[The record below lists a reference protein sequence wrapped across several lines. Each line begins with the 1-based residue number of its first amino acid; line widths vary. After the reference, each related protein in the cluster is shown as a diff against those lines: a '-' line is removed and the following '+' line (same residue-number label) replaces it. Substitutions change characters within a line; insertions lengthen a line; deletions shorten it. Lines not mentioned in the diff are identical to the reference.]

1 MNKIALYV
9 AGDENIVGPALIFL
23 NSVKK
28 YNNFIDLYI
37 FTELE
42 KTETKLIE
50 CAKSKG
56 IVCLSICELNNIDEN
71 YISNFSQMGRWP
83 KYVFYNWIAP
93 TYFYKKKYSYAIK
106 ADYDML
112 CLDKLDMDEILP
124 SEREAISVL
133 PKGLMTGK
141 LDEECL
147 QKIKNNLNLN
157 LPNGARSANVGLVAF
172 NLKKWI
178 MLDLQKSFLE
188 IYNLLQKEQNLRA
201 SAIKG
206 ETIEQAAFGCLQGKI
221 NSKFKALSPKFNFRP
236 IFGSPEYSPVIVHFN
251 TGIKPWNDLNVEQAT
266 RAQLNGLNIVSHIFL
281 FILWHTAAKELC
293 EESFNIDIV
302 DKLKN
307 NALSVNRNVNKIIE
321 NVRSKDNENFR
332 KWILQDLR
340 ASIDRSSL
348 NKINW
353 KVDRSYR
360 WLQVPI
366 SRDGNLHYEISLCDE
381 GGGTVKIVVHFEREW
396 TLRLDL
402 FNKLLLIELPGA
414 DLIKHQTQGK
424 GELGYMLKE
433 INTLLATQVFLSL
446 RDQLSP
452 QFKKEKI

>member
-56 IVCLSICELNNIDEN
+56 IVCLSICELNNIDAN

-188 IYNLLQKEQNLRA
+188 IYNL
-201 SAIKG
+201 
-206 ETIEQAAFGCLQGKI
+206 
-221 NSKFKALSPKFNFRP
+221 
-236 IFGSPEYSPVIVHFN
+236 
-251 TGIKPWNDLNVEQAT
+251 
-266 RAQLNGLNIVSHIFL
+266 
-281 FILWHTAAKELC
+281 
-293 EESFNIDIV
+293 
-302 DKLKN
+302 
-307 NALSVNRNVNKIIE
+307 
-321 NVRSKDNENFR
+321 
-332 KWILQDLR
+332 
-340 ASIDRSSL
+340 
-348 NKINW
+348 
-353 KVDRSYR
+353 
-360 WLQVPI
+360 
-366 SRDGNLHYEISLCDE
+366 
-381 GGGTVKIVVHFEREW
+381 
-396 TLRLDL
+396 
-402 FNKLLLIELPGA
+402 
-414 DLIKHQTQGK
+414 
-424 GELGYMLKE
+424 
-433 INTLLATQVFLSL
+433 
-446 RDQLSP
+446 
-452 QFKKEKI
+452 

>member
-9 AGDENIVGPALIFL
+9 AGDENIIGPALIFL

-28 YNNFIDLYI
+28 YNDFIDLYI
-37 FTELE
+37 FTDLE
-42 KTETKLIE
+42 KVDTKLLD
-50 CAKSKG
+50 CAKSKD
-56 IVCLSICELNNIDEN
+56 IVCLSISELNNIDEN

-93 TYFYKKKYSYAIK
+93 TYFYKKKYSHAIK

-112 CLDKLDMDEILP
+112 CLDKLNMDEVLP

-133 PKGLMTGK
+133 PKGLMTEK
-141 LDEECL
+141 LDEECQ

-188 IYNLLQKEQNLRA
+188 IYSLLQKEQSLRD

-206 ETIEQAAFGCLQGKI
+206 ETIEQAAFGCLQGKT
-221 NSKFKALSPKFNFRP
+221 NRKFKSLSPKFNFRP
-236 IFGSPEYSPVIVHFN
+236 IFERPEYSPVIVHFN
-251 TGIKPWNDLNVEQAT
+251 TGIKPWNDLNIEQAT
-266 RAQLNGLNIVSHIFL
+266 RAQLNGLNIVSHISL
-281 FILWHTAAKELC
+281 FILWHAAAKELC
-293 EESFNIDIV
+293 EERFIVDIV

-307 NALSVNRNVNKIIE
+307 NALSINRNVNKIID

-332 KWILQDLR
+332 KWVLQDLR
-340 ASIDRSSL
+340 TAIDRSSL
-348 NKINW
+348 NRINW
-353 KVDRSYR
+353 KIDRSYR

-366 SRDGNLHYEISLCDE
+366 SRDGNLYYEISLCDE
-381 GGGTVKIVVHFEREW
+381 RVGAVKIVVHFEREW
-396 TLRLDL
+396 TLRVEL

-414 DLIKHQTQGK
+414 ELIKSQTNGK

-433 INTLLATQVFLSL
+433 TNSLLATQVFLSL
-446 RDQLSP
+446 RDQLSA